1 MTVRIETTDL
11 FKIYGSRPQEALA
24 LAARGKTAR
33 QVLDETQQI
42 LAVSNVSF
50 QVMEGEIFTIMG
62 LSGSGK
68 STLVRCLN
76 RLIEP
81 TAGSIRIDGQEL
93 LTQSV
98 AGLRSTRRQKIAM
111 VFQNFALLP
120 HMTVLENTEFG
131 LKLRGESSTERRA
144 KSLKALEQVGLAD
157 WGNRYPDNLSGGM
170 KQRVGL
176 ARALAN
182 DPDILLMDEPFSA
195 LDPLIRADLQN
206 ELLRLQREIRKTI
219 VFITHDF
226 HEAVR
231 LSDRVAIMR
240 DGAFVQVGTPEEIV
254 INPSDHYVAN
264 FARDMDR
271 SRLMTA
277 REVARSTVPAL
288 SAAISASEAL
298 AQMEHAGK
306 SCTIAVDHNNRPQF
320 YLLRSD
326 LEAAGSLEGRS
337 AYEFRRSEAIRT
349 AACGSVLIDLF
360 PSFKHHLPFAVIDDA
375 GAVIGTMDA
384 NDVLVHLGQV
394 TAGRPASQTET
405 TKTNKPLLHVQKA
418 N

>member
-1 MTVRIETTDL
+1 MTVKLETTDL
-11 FKIYGSRPQEALA
+11 FKIYGARPQEALA
-24 LAARGKTAR
+24 LAARGTTAR
-33 QVLDETQQI
+33 QVLEETQQV

-81 TAGSIRIDGQEL
+81 TAGSIRIDGEEL
-93 LTQSV
+93 LTQS
-98 AGLRSTRRQKIAM
+98 AAELRATRRQKIAM

-131 LKLRGESSTERRA
+131 LKLRGESPAQRRE
-144 KSLKALEQVGLAD
+144 KSLKALEQVGLSD

-182 DPDILLMDEPFSA
+182 DPEILLMDEPFSA

-254 INPSDHYVAN
+254 LNPADDYVAN

-277 REVARSTVPAL
+277 SEVARSTVPAL
-288 SAAISASEAL
+288 PANISASEAL
-298 AQMEHAGK
+298 TQMAESGK
-306 SCTIAVDHNNRPQF
+306 SCAIAVDRNNRPQF

-326 LEAAGSLEGRS
+326 LEAAGSLAGRS
-337 AYEFRRSEAIRT
+337 AQEFRSAEAIRT

-360 PSFKHHLPFAVIDDA
+360 PSFTHRLPFAVIDDA
-375 GAVIGTMDA
+375 GTVIGTMDA

-394 TAGRPASQTET
+394 ERPAVRIGT
-405 TKTNKPLLHVQKA
+405 TKSDEPHLHLQKA